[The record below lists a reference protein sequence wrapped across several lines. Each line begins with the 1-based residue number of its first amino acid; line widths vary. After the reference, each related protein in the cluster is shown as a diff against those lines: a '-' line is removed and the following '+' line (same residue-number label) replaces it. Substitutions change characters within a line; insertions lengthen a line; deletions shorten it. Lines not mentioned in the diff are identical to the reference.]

1 VAAFEAPPAFGLIFA
16 VILKGKILQT
26 YMKIREDTNCF
37 CQNDT
42 GEKEVL

>member
-26 YMKIREDTNCF
+26 YMKISKTQTVFVKIMR
-37 CQNDT
+37 
-42 GEKEVL
+42 GMKVL

>member
-26 YMKIREDTNCF
+26 YMKIRKTQTVF
-37 CQNDT
+37 V
-42 GEKEVL
+42 KIMS